1 MSVDGAEFLLFA
13 GREFFYLLVPVS
25 RERSWSGGRV
35 GEVREGGK
43 YFQGKSWLFGEKV
56 LYLQTGGEDSESK
69 MEFLFR

>member
-13 GREFFYLLVPVS
+13 GREFFYILVSVS

-43 YFQGKSWLFGEKV
+43 YFVKNKQENL
-56 LYLQTGGEDSESK
+56 
-69 MEFLFR
+69 FLFVIFFNFIQSKFMLLDSCCF

>member
-1 MSVDGAEFLLFA
+1 MLTGPNSFLFT
-13 GREFFYLLVPVS
+13 GREFFYIFVS
-25 RERSWSGGRV
+25 VLRERSWSGGRV
-35 GEVREGGK
+35 WEVREGGK

>member
-13 GREFFYLLVPVS
+13 GREFFYILVSVS

-35 GEVREGGK
+35 GKVHEGGK